1 MIKMRS
7 TRKGARRQGS
17 VGSNHSEGSMEGEGG
32 EKGDRH
38 ESASLDKVTLLRLGL
53 SFKAWFEF

>member
-17 VGSNHSEGSMEGEGG
+17 VGSEGSMEGEGG

-38 ESASLDKVTLLRLGL
+38 ESSSLDKVTLLRLGL